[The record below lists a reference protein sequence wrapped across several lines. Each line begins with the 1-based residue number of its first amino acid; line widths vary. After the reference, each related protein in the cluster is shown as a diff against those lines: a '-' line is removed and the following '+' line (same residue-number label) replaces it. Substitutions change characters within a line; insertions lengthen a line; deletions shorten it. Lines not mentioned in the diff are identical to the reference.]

1 MSSIGGYMG
10 LELGR
15 GTPPHPNAVAIDL
28 ARHAITY
35 VARARGYRR
44 MFVPR
49 FTCDVLGEPLR
60 QSGVEVVFYGI
71 DTNMDPLFD
80 PAGMDEGEALLY
92 TNYFGLKDE
101 VIRLLASTGR
111 QLLIDNAQCFYAMP
125 AEGVDSFYSCRKFFG
140 VPDGAYL
147 YTDVRLGETLERD
160 VSIDRCEHLM
170 RSTELGTEAGYAA
183 FRANEAALDK
193 LPLRAMSHLTERMMA
208 AIDHVSVSLKRR
220 ENCQRLHAALKDH
233 NLLPIDPVAASVPM
247 VYPFL
252 SEDSALRER
261 LRAHGV
267 YTARYWPDL
276 LAPVDPGTPEARFAE
291 LIVPLPV
298 DQRYGPDHMDRI
310 LELVLA

>member
-1 MSSIGGYMG
+1 MG

-35 VARARGYRR
+35 VSLARGYRR

-49 FTCDVLGEPLR
+49 FTCDVLKGPLQ
-60 QSGVEVVFYGI
+60 QSGMEVFFYGI
-71 DTNMDPLFD
+71 DASMDPLFD
-80 PAGMDEGEALLY
+80 PAHLDDGEVLLY

-101 VIRLLASTGR
+101 TIRSLASKGCP
-111 QLLIDNAQCFYAMP
+111 LLIDNAHSFYATP
-125 AEGVDSFYSCRKFFG
+125 AEGIDTFYSCRKFFG

-147 YTDVRLGETLERD
+147 YTDMRLGDALERD
-160 VSIDRCEHLM
+160 VSVNRCEHLVQ
-170 RSTELGTEAGYAA
+170 SAEFGTEAGYSA
-183 FRANEAALDK
+183 FQANEAALDK
-193 LPLRAMSHLTERMMA
+193 IPLRAMSHLTERMMA

-220 ENCQRLHAALKDH
+220 ENCQRLHATLKDH
-233 NLLPIDPVAASVPM
+233 NLLPIDPLAASVPM

-252 SEDSALRER
+252 TEDDTLRER
-261 LRAHGV
+261 LRVHGV
-267 YTARYWPDL
+267 YTARYWPAL

-291 LIVPLPV
+291 RIVPLPI
-298 DQRYGPDHMDRI
+298 DQRYGPAHMDRI